1 MSGTAKKN
9 RFRGFFLYFFQ
20 KSVWV
25 SISQIKIY
33 TSSISRIFLP
43 EASHSKNKM
52 NMERTYLNLFRHWFY
67 NSWQNSW
74 KLPMNHCFRYSPLVR
89 LLLYYGCDATA
100 EDDTG
105 HNALH
110 YALKRGSR
118 EMVEDII
125 DALSEPMRL
134 SVICR
139 TVIRRHLRY
148 SHGYG
153 ENLKP
158 IVEKFPKDE
167 LPKTLKKFLAYQ
179 PWILVPF
186 ISQDFYVPATLPRIV
201 FSNIQTKKV
210 MLPTT
215 IV

>member
-1 MSGTAKKN
+1 M
-9 RFRGFFLYFFQ
+9 
-20 KSVWV
+20 
-25 SISQIKIY
+25 
-33 TSSISRIFLP
+33 
-43 EASHSKNKM
+43 KM
-52 NMERTYLNLFRHWFY
+52 NSDLQRSIFNFPFDSRSGNEEAVHLLLEREEIDVNYQSRHGENALIEAVTYRRYEIAKVLVSRRDCLLDIVDERDRTPLIMSAQY
-67 NSWQNSW
+67 G
-74 KLPMNHCFRYSPLVR
+74 YSPLVR

-179 PWILVPF
+179 P
-186 ISQDFYVPATLPRIV
+186 
-201 FSNIQTKKV
+201 
-210 MLPTT
+210 
-215 IV
+215 